1 MFNYYD
7 IFQEHKKL
15 KKNNNQCVDFYEYL
29 EKRQNI
35 NKSQNLRNTESSI
48 NFRRLINVMEM
59 FDINKLE
66 DIKLFIDK
74 NNDAIQENIRQ
85 NYKKKFDD
93 NRIREILKKD
103 GFVF

>member
-1 MFNYYD
+1 
-7 IFQEHKKL
+7 
-15 KKNNNQCVDFYEYL
+15 
-29 EKRQNI
+29 
-35 NKSQNLRNTESSI
+35 
-48 NFRRLINVMEM
+48 M